1 MGLIKHDSKPTWT
14 RLTFATCASILA
26 VAVHP
31 GVANEL
37 TEVVLENG
45 QVASTWDVGIAAFDE
60 AIGYGDCVGDGG
72 AGCPTVDWRWVSNPE
87 KGTVLRASWTDN
99 GQLAGV
105 YFKSSSAND
114 FSVYARGEVVFDIR
128 TVSGSAGL
136 VMKVDCG
143 WPCTSGDQRLAQTIN
158 SDWQTISVPVSRL
171 VNGGLD
177 LAYVDT
183 GLVFWPADRVATEI
197 EIDNVIWR
205 TSDPVIDHDDG
216 DGPDIDLSQL
226 TGPSS
231 PLTYEG
237 YSLIWADEFTGSQL
251 DTQFWNYNIGDSGWG
266 NNEWQYYQRQNASL
280 TQGFLLITAKK
291 ESKGNADYTSARIKT
306 EGLFSFT
313 YGRVDIRAAL
323 PRGQGIWPALWALGS
338 NFSEV
343 GWPYSGEIDI
353 MEMIGGSGREDTVH
367 GTVHWNIGGL
377 TAPYAHTYVGGSYY
391 GNDFSE
397 GFNVF
402 SIIRTKTSIEW
413 RVNDIPYYQFEIDDS
428 ESLAPFRKPFFL
440 IFNIAVGGNWPGYPD
455 ASTQFPQRMVVDYVR
470 IFEPSESPA
479 NLDSDSDGLTEEYEL
494 SIGTDPY
501 DSDSDDDGLDDGREI
516 ELDTDPT
523 SFDSDGDGF
532 GDGSEVAAGT
542 DPTDP
547 LSNAGISS
555 SGRLEV
561 PAFAEH
567 MSGVGL
573 FSGWNC
579 DGQNISI
586 QFEDGTSLPVAYGTD
601 RADTASVCGDSNN
614 GFGLLFNFN
623 LMGSGTH
630 TVKAL
635 ANDVEFDRVTF
646 YVSEMSSGEFLRGA
660 SAETIVE
667 DFPRPGHSVKLVW
680 DEALQN
686 FKIVSESS
694 PAATGA
700 RYRTGN

>member
-1 MGLIKHDSKPTWT
+1 MGLTKHDSKPTWT

-37 TEVVLENG
+37 IEVVLENG

-171 VNGGLD
+171 VSGGLE

-183 GLVFWPADRVATEI
+183 GLVFWPADRVAIEI

-205 TSDPVIDHDDG
+205 TSDPVTNDDDD
-216 DGPDIDLSQL
+216 DGPDLDLSQL

-231 PLTYEG
+231 PLTYDG

-402 SIIRTKTSIEW
+402 SIIRTETSIEW

-646 YVSEMSSGEFLRGA
+646 YVSEMSSGEFLRDA

>member
-136 VMKVDCG
+136 LMKVDCG

-171 VNGGLD
+171 VSGGLE

-183 GLVFWPADRVATEI
+183 GLVFWPADRVAIEI

-205 TSDPVIDHDDG
+205 TSDPVTNDDDD
-216 DGPDIDLSQL
+216 DGPDLDLSQL

-231 PLTYEG
+231 PLTYDG

-402 SIIRTKTSIEW
+402 SIIRTETSIEW

-440 IFNIAVGGNWPGYPD
+440 LFNIAVGGNWPGYPD

-646 YVSEMSSGEFLRGA
+646 YVHEMSSGEFLRDA

>member
-1 MGLIKHDSKPTWT
+1 
-14 RLTFATCASILA
+14 
-26 VAVHP
+26 
-31 GVANEL
+31 
-37 TEVVLENG
+37 
-45 QVASTWDVGIAAFDE
+45 
-60 AIGYGDCVGDGG
+60 
-72 AGCPTVDWRWVSNPE
+72 
-87 KGTVLRASWTDN
+87 
-99 GQLAGV
+99 
-105 YFKSSSAND
+105 
-114 FSVYARGEVVFDIR
+114 
-128 TVSGSAGL
+128 
-136 VMKVDCG
+136 
-143 WPCTSGDQRLAQTIN
+143 
-158 SDWQTISVPVSRL
+158 
-171 VNGGLD
+171 
-177 LAYVDT
+177 
-183 GLVFWPADRVATEI
+183 
-197 EIDNVIWR
+197 
-205 TSDPVIDHDDG
+205 
-216 DGPDIDLSQL
+216 
-226 TGPSS
+226 
-231 PLTYEG
+231 
-237 YSLIWADEFTGSQL
+237 
-251 DTQFWNYNIGDSGWG
+251 
-266 NNEWQYYQRQNASL
+266 
-280 TQGFLLITAKK
+280 
-291 ESKGNADYTSARIKT
+291 
-306 EGLFSFT
+306 
-313 YGRVDIRAAL
+313 
-323 PRGQGIWPALWALGS
+323 
-338 NFSEV
+338 
-343 GWPYSGEIDI
+343 
-353 MEMIGGSGREDTVH
+353 
-367 GTVHWNIGGL
+367 
-377 TAPYAHTYVGGSYY
+377 
-391 GNDFSE
+391 
-397 GFNVF
+397 
-402 SIIRTKTSIEW
+402 
-413 RVNDIPYYQFEIDDS
+413 
-428 ESLAPFRKPFFL
+428 
-440 IFNIAVGGNWPGYPD
+440 
-455 ASTQFPQRMVVDYVR
+455 MVVDYVR

-516 ELDTDPT
+516 ELGTDPT

-646 YVSEMSSGEFLRGA
+646 YVSEMSSGEFLRDA

-667 DFPRPGHSVKLVW
+667 DFPKPGHSVKLVW

>member
-171 VNGGLD
+171 VSGGLE

-183 GLVFWPADRVATEI
+183 GLVFWPADRVAIEI

-205 TSDPVIDHDDG
+205 TSDPVTNDDD
-216 DGPDIDLSQL
+216 DGPDLDLSQL

-231 PLTYEG
+231 PLTYDG

-402 SIIRTKTSIEW
+402 SIIRTETSIEW

-440 IFNIAVGGNWPGYPD
+440 LFNIAVGGNWPGYPD

-646 YVSEMSSGEFLRGA
+646 YVHEMSSGEFLRDA

>member
-1 MGLIKHDSKPTWT
+1 MGLIKHDSNTTWT

-26 VAVHP
+26 VAVPP

-60 AIGYGDCVGDGG
+60 AIGYGDCVDDGG

-87 KGTVLRASWTDN
+87 KGTVLRASWADN
-99 GQLAGV
+99 EQLAGV
-105 YFKSSSAND
+105 YFKSSSVND

-128 TVSGSAGL
+128 TVLGSAGL

-205 TSDPVIDHDDG
+205 TSDPVTDDDDG

-479 NLDSDSDGLTEEYEL
+479 NLDSDSDGLTEAYEL

-516 ELDTDPT
+516 ELGTDPT

-547 LSNAGISS
+547 FSDAEISS

-561 PAFAEH
+561 PAFAEY

-579 DGQNISI
+579 EGQNISI

-614 GFGLLFNFN
+614 GFGL
-623 LMGSGTH
+623 
-630 TVKAL
+630 
-635 ANDVEFDRVTF
+635 
-646 YVSEMSSGEFLRGA
+646 SST
-660 SAETIVE
+660 ST
-667 DFPRPGHSVKLVW
+667 
-680 DEALQN
+680 
-686 FKIVSESS
+686 
-694 PAATGA
+694 
-700 RYRTGN
+700 

>member
-1 MGLIKHDSKPTWT
+1 MGLIKHDSNTTWT

-26 VAVHP
+26 VAVP
-31 GVANEL
+31 PSVANEV

-45 QVASTWDVGIAAFDE
+45 QVASTWDAGIAAFDE

-171 VNGGLD
+171 VSGGLE

-183 GLVFWPADRVATEI
+183 GLVFWPADRVAIEI

-205 TSDPVIDHDDG
+205 TSDPVTNDDDD

-231 PLTYEG
+231 PLTYDG
-237 YSLIWADEFTGSQL
+237 YSLVWADEFTGSQL

-402 SIIRTKTSIEW
+402 SIIRTETSIEW

-479 NLDSDSDGLTEEYEL
+479 NLDSDSDGLTEDYEL

-547 LSNAGISS
+547 FSNAEISS

-561 PAFAEH
+561 PAFAEY

-646 YVSEMSSGEFLRGA
+646 YVSEMSSGEFLRDA